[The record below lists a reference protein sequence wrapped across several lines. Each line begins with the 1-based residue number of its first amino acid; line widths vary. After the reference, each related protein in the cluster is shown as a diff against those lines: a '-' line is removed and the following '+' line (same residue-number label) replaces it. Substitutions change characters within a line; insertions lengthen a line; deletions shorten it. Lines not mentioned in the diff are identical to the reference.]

1 MRKIL
6 TTILIGSIICFNTSF
21 AYTKIYDMKSNEVPV
36 ASGVSYK
43 NLKRL
48 TTEGWLNINIL
59 KVDLDNEYVK
69 LDVLTSNKGL
79 SNLETVKN
87 QATNANA
94 VAAINADFFSWSNG
108 KSSGYP
114 IGFMIKN
121 GEIISSAYYKN
132 SVTDTMASFLL
143 DSKKSPLYGYIKM
156 EGITISNENGESMN
170 VAEINK
176 ISSDYLIPVM
186 FNSAYG
192 AKSPGNSTH
201 WDMVEFVIEDN
212 NLIEIRDCKEGVKI
226 PENGYVICARLDN
239 AYKIK
244 CMFNIG
250 DKVNLDIKTNIGA
263 SNIETAIS
271 GGAILVKEGTVL
283 TNHTHNISGYQ
294 PRTALGTSKDG
305 KTLYLVAVDGRG
317 ISKGVTQVELSYLMK
332 EIGAYN
338 ALNLDGGGSTNMVGR
353 LPGTDYLSIL
363 NVPTENRK
371 VLNSLGVISTAP
383 GSGKVKDLIIES
395 EYSAIFEGYETK
407 LNVTAYDE
415 YINKV
420 EVDTGDIKWK
430 VSGVKGSV
438 KNGIF
443 KPQTSGVATL
453 TATYKGASHSIEI
466 KVLGDIGEI
475 DTETREITLLEDQEY
490 KIPISV
496 KDVYG
501 YTAFY
506 EAKDFN
512 FTTSNNNCVVSD
524 DGVIIAKKV
533 GSTLVT
539 ILSKGNTAKAF
550 IKVNITGEYKEV
562 INDFEK
568 LDVSYKGYPEDIE
581 GDVTLSTKEH
591 KGEKSLKLS
600 YDFTEIDGTKCAY
613 AVFEEPI
620 LVDKDTIKI
629 NFWAYSKKSQP
640 TVLLKAQIT
649 DSLGNKKLIEVSK
662 GIEKDWNEYEV
673 FLDNLELPGTLD
685 RIYVADIEE
694 ESTVNNYILVD
705 DLVFTKKNTPQNSQ
719 IVLPNNTKP
728 IDLTNREEEVKDG
741 GFRFM
746 FYGNVNGEGTLYDN
760 MKINRLANVAS
771 GMEFCILGNGE
782 LPIEK
787 DQILINGKYSFYE
800 KDELAVLKLANN
812 GKGILATYKDQWN
825 WLVNKLNSTNSKN
838 LLVVM
843 PHDVENSFSDEQE
856 KILFKQVLAEYEE
869 KNDATVTF
877 LVLGEESEFSMYE
890 GTKTIIAG
898 SEIFDTVRARIYHDK
913 YIVFTANGEE
923 LTYQILNVF

>member
-1 MRKIL
+1 MRKFL
-6 TTILIGSIICFNTSF
+6 TAIIIGSIICFNTSF

-59 KVDLDNEYVK
+59 KVDLDNKYVK
-69 LDVLTSNKGL
+69 LDLLTSTKGL

-94 VAAINADFFSWSNG
+94 VAAINADFFSWSGG

-132 SVTDTMASFLL
+132 SVSDTMASFLL
-143 DSKKSPLYGYIKM
+143 SSDNSPLYGYVKM
-156 EGITISNENGESMN
+156 EEIKISNKNGESMN

-176 ISSDYLIPVM
+176 ISSDYLTPII

-192 AKSPGNSTH
+192 EKSPGNSTH
-201 WDMVEFVIEDN
+201 WDMVEFVIEDDK
-212 NLIEIRDCKEGVKI
+212 LKEIRDCMEGAKI

-239 AYKIK
+239 AYNIK

-250 DKVNLDIKTNIGA
+250 DKVSLDIKTNLGA
-263 SNIETAIS
+263 NDIETAIS
-271 GGAILVKEGTVL
+271 GGAMLVKDGVVL

-294 PRTALGTSKDG
+294 PRTAIGTSEDG

-353 LPGTDYLSIL
+353 LAGTDYLSTL

-371 VLNSLGVISTAP
+371 VVDSLGVISTAP
-383 GSGKVKDLIIES
+383 SIGRVKDLIIES
-395 EYSAIFEGYETK
+395 EYNAIFKGYETK

-420 EVDTGDIKWK
+420 EVDIDDIKWK

-438 KNGIF
+438 KNGMF
-443 KPQTSGVATL
+443 KPQNSGTAKL
-453 TATYKGASHSIEI
+453 TATYKGVSKSIEI

-475 DTETREITLLEDQEY
+475 DTKSREITLAKDQEY
-490 KIPISV
+490 QIPISV
-496 KDVYG
+496 KDAFG
-501 YTAFY
+501 YSAPY
-506 EAKDFN
+506 DVEELR
-512 FTTSNNNCVVSD
+512 FTTSNNNCTVSD
-524 DGVIIAKKV
+524 EGIITAKKV

-550 IKVNITGEYKEV
+550 IKVNIAGEYEEI

-568 LDVSYKGYPEDIE
+568 LDVTFDSYPEDIE
-581 GDVTLSTKEH
+581 GDVSLSTKEH
-591 KGEKSLKLS
+591 KGEKSLKLR

-613 AVFEEPI
+613 AVFDEPI
-620 LVDKDTIKI
+620 SVDKDTVKI
-629 NFWAYSKKSQP
+629 NFWTYSRKDQP
-640 TVLLKAQIT
+640 KVLLKAQIT
-649 DSLGNKKLIEVSK
+649 DSLGNEKLIEVSK
-662 GIEKDWNEYEV
+662 DIEKDWNEYEV
-673 FLDNLELPGTLD
+673 FLENIEFPATLD
-685 RIYVADIEE
+685 KIYVADVED
-694 ESTVNNYILVD
+694 ESSVNNYILID
-705 DLVFTKKNTPQNSQ
+705 DLVFTKKNTPENSQ

-728 IDLTNREEEVKDG
+728 IDLANREEEVKKD

-746 FYGNVNGEGTLYDN
+746 FYGNVNGEGTLYDT
-760 MKINRLANVAS
+760 MKINRLVNVAS
-771 GMEFCILGNGE
+771 DMEFCILGNGE

-787 DQILINGKYSFYE
+787 EQIVINGKYSFYE
-800 KDELAVLKLANN
+800 KDELSVLKLANS
-812 GKGILATYKDQWN
+812 GKGLLATYTDQWN
-825 WLVNKLNSTNSKN
+825 WLVNKLNSTSSKN

-843 PHDVENSFSDEQE
+843 PRDIESSFSDAQE
-856 KILFKQVLAEYEE
+856 KILFKQVLSEYEE

-890 GTKTIIAG
+890 GTKTISAG
-898 SEIFDTVRARIYHDK
+898 SEIFDTVRARMYHDK
-913 YIVFTANGEE
+913 YIVFTVNGEE